1 MRERT
6 WHALPVSEGASTA
19 TVNTAVPYFQAGI
32 ERWGAVGQGGGTFSN
47 ITSKPQYSGE
57 NAVRGPGDVVW
68 RITDALGVSHCGE
81 CEARR
86 SRWNRIWESAWDDP
100 LRAGWEW
107 WRGRG
112 ATYGGDTPT

>member
-1 MRERT
+1 
-6 WHALPVSEGASTA
+6 
-19 TVNTAVPYFQAGI
+19 
-32 ERWGAVGQGGGTFSN
+32 VGQGGDTFSN
-47 ITSKPQYSGE
+47 ITSKPHYSGE

-86 SRWNRIWESAWDDP
+86 RRWNRIWTSAWDDP